1 MREYLHSDLASAPR
15 VATPHPV
22 SDYDF
27 SRYPEKKRKKK
38 KIILTDIIYLNSPQI
53 IYI

>member
-1 MREYLHSDLASAPR
+1 MREYLHNVLAL
-15 VATPHPV
+15 ATPHPV

-27 SRYPEKKRKKK
+27 SRYSEKKRKEKK